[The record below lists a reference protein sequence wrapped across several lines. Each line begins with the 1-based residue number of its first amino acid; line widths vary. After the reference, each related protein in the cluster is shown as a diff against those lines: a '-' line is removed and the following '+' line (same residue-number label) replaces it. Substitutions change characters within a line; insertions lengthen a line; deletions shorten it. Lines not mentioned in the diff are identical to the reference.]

1 MKSFLCKGKRPIIKW
16 SRLPNNTF
24 FEGKLPEG
32 YSLAV
37 MPSENYV
44 IVDVDKHGDIDG
56 FNSIPIELEKELE
69 NTLHYKTKNDGMHF
83 WFKYTGNKD
92 LANKASGVGIDLR
105 VGNKGYVIW
114 YPKKDI
120 RDCLDEINE
129 TSLIMNK
136 WLEKLFSYVDKK

>member
-69 NTLHYKTKNDGMHF
+69 NTLHYKT
-83 WFKYTGNKD
+83 NKD

-129 TSLIMNK
+129 TSLTMNK